1 MKIKLVKSDYF
12 DDWYTVER
20 AEHEGRRWLEPT
32 GPNCM
37 RLMDSGRISDA
48 CVEGTAG
55 EMRELAMAIKARGEA
70 DFKRCAVRVEGENAY
85 FCSPRNSS
93 VDGVVPLVDADAFA
107 DEVLAAL
114 PA

>member
-1 MKIKLVKSDYF
+1 MKIKLVKSDYL

-20 AEHEGRRWLEPT
+20 AEHEHRQWMERT

-37 RLMDSGRISDA
+37 KLMDSGRISDA

-55 EMRELAMAIKARGEA
+55 EMRELALAIKARGEA
-70 DFKRCAVRVEGENAY
+70 EFRRCAVRVDGESAY
-85 FCSPRNSS
+85 FCSPRNSE
-93 VDGVVPLVDADAFA
+93 VDGVVPLADADAFA
-107 DEVLAAL
+107 DQVLAEL